1 MPSRYRLLLMLLAT
15 ALSTTA
21 FAQSNEE
28 VTPAPDQAVKETAGE
43 AATPET
49 EGEENNG
56 TWLDASQEYVTTQAD
71 NVAEWMDRFFG
82 DVQAEEDAPY
92 STLRLR
98 FEQEWDE
105 ENHFDSDV
113 KLRGKVYLPNLNRR
127 ISLLFNEEDTGETGP
142 DDLLIDE
149 RDTPQRVT
157 VQYRA
162 RDKERYSVD
171 YRVGIRSNLNIKT
184 SVRYRYRYP
193 FTDTLRGTAS
203 EEVLYLGGD
212 GFASKT
218 RLELDKIL
226 SENRMIQWHNKVDWM
241 ENEPGVT
248 WASSL
253 SLDKRLSD
261 TKAYGYF
268 VGMNGANRP
277 ENIVH
282 DYYVGVRYRQNMF
295 RPWLFGEV
303 RPSYR
308 WSKAYPGAEREN
320 AMVILF
326 RLEMVFERDL
336 SDK

>member
-1 MPSRYRLLLMLLAT
+1 MPPRYRLLLMLLAT
-15 ALSTTA
+15 ALSIEVL
-21 FAQSNEE
+21 AQ
-28 VTPAPDQAVKETAGE
+28 TH
-43 AATPET
+43 
-49 EGEENNG
+49 EENASPPTQSAEQHNTEESTPPDG
-56 TWLDASQEYVTTQAD
+56 EDDNDTWLDASQEYVTTTAD
-71 NVAEWMDRFFG
+71 NVAEWMDDFFG
-82 DVQAEEDAPY
+82 DVHAEEDAPY

-98 FEQEWDE
+98 FEQEWDQE
-105 ENHFDSDV
+105 DHFDSDV
-113 KLRGKVYLPNLNRR
+113 KLRGKVYLPNLNKRL
-127 ISLLFNEEDTGETGP
+127 SLLFNEEDTGETGP

-149 RDTPQRVT
+149 RDTTQRVT

-162 RDKERYSVD
+162 KEEERYSVD

-184 SVRYRYRYP
+184 SVRARYRYP
-193 FTDTLRGTAS
+193 FSDSLRGTAS

-226 SENRMIQWHNKVDWM
+226 SEHTMIQWHNKVDWM

-268 VGMNGANRP
+268 IGMNGATKP
-277 ENIVH
+277 EDIVH

-320 AMVILF
+320 ALVILF
-326 RLEMVFERDL
+326 RLEMVFQRDL
-336 SDK
+336 SD